1 MDVFLKLENK
11 APEEIVLDLD
21 ATDDLIHG
29 MQEGRFFHGYYG
41 NYCYLPLYILGSSWF
56 GVGEFEWAVS
66 RNRLLGIEM
75 KGVVMAEK
83 LVIIPGCKKPDGCRM
98 NIGSP
103 DFVHKR
109 P

>member
-1 MDVFLKLENK
+1 M
-11 APEEIVLDLD
+11 PEHHRALLSLSSNIS
-21 ATDDLIHG
+21 
-29 MQEGRFFHGYYG
+29 
-41 NYCYLPLYILGSSWF
+41 GSSWF
-56 GVGEFEWAVS
+56 GVGKNEWAVS

-83 LVIIPGCKKPDGCRM
+83 LVMIPGCKKPDGCRM
-98 NIGSP
+98 NIDSP